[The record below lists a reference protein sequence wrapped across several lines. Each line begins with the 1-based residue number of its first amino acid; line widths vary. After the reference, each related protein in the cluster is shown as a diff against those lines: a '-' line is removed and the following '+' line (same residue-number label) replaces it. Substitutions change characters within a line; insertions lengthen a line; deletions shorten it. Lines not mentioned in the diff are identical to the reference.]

1 VTASTTDVAAVGL
14 TNLYGE
20 MTSLDRILRALSADG
35 VDLARLQARDLYE
48 RDLDCQNLGAHR
60 VLELIASAV
69 AQRLAPEA
77 ADTVLDVGCGLG
89 GPGRFVA
96 DRFGCAV
103 VGIDLLP
110 MRVDVARALT
120 ERAGLA
126 DRITY
131 RVADATALPLDDAEV
146 AQVWMLD
153 VGIHVR
159 DKRVLFAEL
168 ARVLAPGGFL
178 VMHDQAG
185 PLPPAMRSVTRGAPF
200 IAPTLPQLIRHVEGA
215 GLRVIDWQDT
225 SADVVEYFR
234 PVKARFEDKAASTDD
249 GERRQRYE
257 HIVAQ
262 ANAYI
267 TTLAELGGRTGALI
281 AERRPEGLQTGA

>member
-1 VTASTTDVAAVGL
+1 MVTTTDVATAGL

-20 MTSLDRILRALSADG
+20 MTSLERVLRALGTEG
-35 VDLARLQARDLYE
+35 VDLTHLQASDLYE

-60 VLELIASAV
+60 ALELIASAV
-69 AQRLAPEA
+69 AQRCAPTT

-96 DRFGCAV
+96 DRFGCTV

-120 ERAGLA
+120 ERTNLA

-131 RVADATALPLDDAEV
+131 RIADATALPIDDADVE
-146 AQVWMLD
+146 QVWMLD

-168 ARVLAPGGFL
+168 ARVLAPGGIL

-185 PLPPAMRSVTRGAPF
+185 PLPPAMRAVTRGAPF
-200 IAPTLPQLIRHVEGA
+200 IAPTLPQLIRYVEGA
-215 GLRVIDWQDT
+215 GLRVVDWQDT

-234 PVKARFEDKAASTDD
+234 PIKARFEDKAARTDD
-249 GERRQRYE
+249 SERRQRYE
-257 HIVAQ
+257 RIVAQ

-267 TTLAELGGRTGALI
+267 TTLADLGGRTGVLI
-281 AERRPEGLQTGA
+281 AQRWAERLQPGA

>member
-1 VTASTTDVAAVGL
+1 VTVTTTDVAMAGL
-14 TNLYGE
+14 TNLYAE
-20 MTSLDRILRALSADG
+20 MTSLERVLRALSADG
-35 VDLARLQARDLYE
+35 VDVSNLQARDLYE

-77 ADTVLDVGCGLG
+77 GDTVLDVGCGLG

-120 ERAGLA
+120 ERTGLTN
-126 DRITY
+126 RVTY
-131 RVADATALPLDDAEV
+131 RIADATALPVDEAEV

-159 DKRVLFAEL
+159 DKRALFAEL
-168 ARVLAPGGFL
+168 ARVLALGGFL

-200 IAPTLPQLIRHVEGA
+200 IAPTMPQLIRHVEGA

-234 PVKARFEDKAASTDD
+234 PIKARFEDKAGSTDD
-249 GERRQRYE
+249 AERRQRYE
-257 HIVAQ
+257 RIVDQ
-262 ANAYI
+262 ADAYI
-267 TTLAELGGRTGALI
+267 TTLAELGGRTGVLI
-281 AERRPEGLQTGA
+281 AQRRPRRL